1 MEQFF
6 QFIIPLVSTVTTC
19 FLGYLFNKFKK
30 KDEERK
36 KEEAARHTA
45 MQAHNDALN
54 EAILTLCRERLLQSY
69 KYFKRQGGISVQ
81 DLDAMSKIYEAYH
94 ALGGNGAVSKVY
106 ERIRAMAIKEG
117 DFLDG

>member
-36 KEEAARHTA
+36 KAEAKRDAER
-45 MQAHNDALN
+45 QAHNDALN